1 MFQNQYDTDV
11 TVWSPQGRLY
21 QVEYAMHA
29 VRQGSACVG
38 FRSKTHV
45 VLAALKRR
53 TSELAT
59 HQQKVFNIDDHMGI
73 AIAGLTADARSLAKY
88 MQTEALNHKYVFETP
103 VPVGRLVSDVAD
115 KHQACTQ
122 SYVRRPYGVGLLVA
136 GVDRTGPHL
145 YETSPSGN
153 FFEYKGIAIGARA
166 QAAKTYIARVAEEQP
181 NHSGFDDADAETLI
195 LHGIRSL
202 RGCVQGDQELT
213 SENVVVSV
221 VGVDSK
227 FRIIENDAIVPYLQ
241 TALGEGGG
249 DAAAAA
255 GAGAGAADQK
265 EADEDE
271 D

>member
-1 MFQNQYDTDV
+1 MYQNQYDTDV

-53 TSELAT
+53 TSDLAT
-59 HQQKVFNIDDHMGI
+59 HQQKVFKIDDHCGI

-88 MQTEALNHKYVFETP
+88 MQTECLNHKYVFETSMN
-103 VPVGRLVSDVAD
+103 VGRLVSDVAD

-136 GVDRTGPHL
+136 GFDRSGPHL

-153 FFEYKGIAIGARA
+153 FFEYKGIAIGARS
-166 QAAKTYIARVAEEQP
+166 QAAKTYIARIAGEGD
-181 NHSGFDDADAETLI
+181 NNTGFDDADADTLI

-202 RGCVQGDQELT
+202 RGCVHGDQELT

-221 VGVDSK
+221 VSADTPFK
-227 FRIIENDAIVPYLQ
+227 IIENDAILPYMR
-241 TALGEGGG
+241 TALGDDEAEGDGEAV
-249 DAAAAA
+249 DE
-255 GAGAGAADQK
+255 K

>member
-53 TSELAT
+53 SSELAT
-59 HQQKVFNIDDHMGI
+59 HQQKVFKIDAHVGI

-88 MQTEALNHKYVFETP
+88 MQTECLEHNYAFESSM
-103 VPVGRLVSDVAD
+103 PVGRLVSRVAD

-122 SYVRRPYGVGLLVA
+122 TYVRRPYGVGLLVA
-136 GVDRTGPHL
+136 GFDRSGPHL

-153 FFEYKGIAIGARA
+153 YFEYKGVAIGARS
-166 QAAKTYIARVAEEQP
+166 QAAKTYITRIAMEGE
-181 NHSGFDDADAETLI
+181 NHSGFDDADEETLI

-202 RGCVQGDQELT
+202 RGCVQGEEELT
-213 SENVVVSV
+213 PENVVISV
-221 VGVDSK
+221 VGVDTK
-227 FRIIENDAIVPYLQ
+227 FKIIENEAIAEYMQ
-241 TALGEGGG
+241 TALGTGE
-249 DAAAAA
+249 DADEAAA
-255 GAGAGAADQK
+255 DVDEK
-265 EADEDE
+265 EADENE

>member
-1 MFQNQYDTDV
+1 MYQNQYDTDV

-38 FRSKTHV
+38 FRSHTHV

-53 TSELAT
+53 SSELAT
-59 HQQKVFNIDDHMGI
+59 HQQKVFKIDDHVGI

-88 MQTEALNHKYVFETP
+88 MQNECLDQKFVFEQSI
-103 VPVGRLVSDVAD
+103 PVGRLVSQVAD

-122 SYVRRPYGVGLLVA
+122 TYVRRPYGVGLLIA
-136 GVDRTGPHL
+136 GFDRQGPHL

-153 FFEYKGIAIGARA
+153 FFEYKGVAIGARA
-166 QAAKTYIARVAEEQP
+166 QAAKTYITRIAEQGE
-181 NHSGFDDADAETLI
+181 NHTGFDDADMETLI

-202 RGCVQGDQELT
+202 RGCVQGEEELT
-213 SENVVVSV
+213 PENVVISV
-221 VGVDSK
+221 VGADTDFK
-227 FRIIENDAIVPYLQ
+227 IIENEELAPYME
-241 TALGEGGG
+241 TALGNDDEAP
-249 DAAAAA
+249 AAA
-255 GAGAGAADQK
+255 DVEEK

>member
-1 MFQNQYDTDV
+1 MYRNQYDTDV

-59 HQQKVFNIDDHMGI
+59 HQQKVFKIDKHMGI
-73 AIAGLTADARSLAKY
+73 AIAGLTADARSLAKF
-88 MQTEALNHKYVFETP
+88 MQTECLNHKYVFESP
-103 VPVGRLVSDVAD
+103 MNVGRLVSAVAD

-136 GVDRTGPHL
+136 GVDRTGAHL

-153 FFEYKGIAIGARA
+153 FFEYKGIAIGARS
-166 QAAKTYIARVAEEQP
+166 QAAKTYITRIAEEQD

-213 SENVVVSV
+213 AENVVVSV
-221 VGVDSK
+221 VGVDTDFK
-227 FRIIENDAIVPYLQ
+227 ILENDKIAPYMQ
-241 TALGEGGG
+241 IALGTNGNDVAE
-249 DAAAAA
+249 DA
-255 GAGAGAADQK
+255 DEK

>member
-1 MFQNQYDTDV
+1 
-11 TVWSPQGRLY
+11 
-21 QVEYAMHA
+21 MHA

-59 HQQKVFNIDDHMGI
+59 HQQKVFKIDDHVGI

-88 MQTEALNHKYVFETP
+88 MQTECLNHKYVFERSLN
-103 VPVGRLVSDVAD
+103 VGRLVADVAD

-136 GVDRTGPHL
+136 GVDRSGPHL

-153 FFEYKGIAIGARA
+153 FFEYKGIAIGSRA
-166 QAAKTYIARVAEEQP
+166 QAAKTYISRVAEEQE
-181 NHSGFDDADAETLI
+181 NHTGFDDADADTLI
-195 LHGIRSL
+195 VHGIRSL

-213 SENVVVSV
+213 SENVVVSI
-221 VGVDSK
+221 VGVDTK
-227 FRIIENDAIVPYLQ
+227 FKIIENEDIVPYMQ
-241 TALGEGGG
+241 TALGTGG
-249 DAAAAA
+249 DDLAEESV
-255 GAGAGAADQK
+255 DEK
-265 EADEDE
+265 EADENE

>member
-1 MFQNQYDTDV
+1 MYQNQYDTDV

-29 VRQGSACVG
+29 VRQRSACVG
-38 FRSKTHV
+38 FRSKSHV

-53 TSELAT
+53 TSDLAT
-59 HQQKVFNIDDHMGI
+59 HQQKVFKIDDHVGI

-88 MQTEALNHKYVFETP
+88 MQTECLNHKYVFETSMN
-103 VPVGRLVSDVAD
+103 VGRLVSDVAD

-136 GVDRTGPHL
+136 GFDRSGPHL

-166 QAAKTYIARVAEEQP
+166 QAAKTYITRIAEEQE
-181 NHSGFDDADAETLI
+181 NHTGFDDADAETLI

-221 VGVDSK
+221 VGADTPFK
-227 FRIIENDAIVPYLQ
+227 IIENEAIIPFMEK
-241 TALGEGGG
+241 ALGPGE
-249 DAAAAA
+249 DAEDAEEK
-255 GAGAGAADQK
+255 Q
-265 EADEDE
+265 ADEDE

>member
-59 HQQKVFNIDDHMGI
+59 HQQKVFKIDAHMGI
-73 AIAGLTADARSLAKY
+73 AIAGLTADARSLAKF
-88 MQTEALNHKYVFETP
+88 MQTECLNNKFVFGAPLT
-103 VPVGRLVSDVAD
+103 VGRLVADLAD

-153 FFEYKGIAIGARA
+153 YFEYKGVAIGARA
-166 QAAKTYIARVAEEQP
+166 QAAKTYIARVAEEKP
-181 NHSGFDDADAETLI
+181 DHTGFDDADAETLI
-195 LHGIRSL
+195 LHAIRSL
-202 RGCVQGDQELT
+202 RGCVQGDQDLT
-213 SENVVVSV
+213 PESVVVSV
-221 VGVDSK
+221 VGVDAPFK
-227 FRIIENDAIVPYLQ
+227 IFENDAIAPYMEK
-241 TALGEGGG
+241 ALGTDDEAAAGGGG
-249 DAAAAA
+249 DAAA
-255 GAGAGAADQK
+255 GEEKQ
-265 EADEDE
+265 ADETE

>member
-1 MFQNQYDTDV
+1 MYQNQYDTDV

-38 FRSKTHV
+38 FRSNTHV

-59 HQQKVFNIDDHMGI
+59 HQQKVFKIDDHIGI

-88 MQTEALNHKYVFETP
+88 MQTECFNHKYAFETP
-103 VPVGRLVSDVAD
+103 MNVGRLVSDVAD

-136 GVDRTGPHL
+136 GVDRSGPHL

-153 FFEYKGIAIGARA
+153 YFEYKGIAIGARA
-166 QAAKTYIARVAEEQP
+166 QAAKTYISRVAEEKE
-181 NHSGFDDADAETLI
+181 NNTGFDDADEETLI

-213 SENVVVSV
+213 TENVVVSV
-221 VGVDSK
+221 IGLDSPFK
-227 FRIIENDAIVPYLQ
+227 ILENEAIAPYMA
-241 TALGEGGG
+241 TALG
-249 DAAAAA
+249 DTATAAE
-255 GAGAGAADQK
+255 DTDEK
-265 EADEDE
+265 EADSDE